1 MTAINSTRTLQTF
14 DGKATLTREEAARFV
29 NVNGSTL
36 QRLTDRGLIKS
47 IPVGNNRRWRVSD
60 LVAYIDSLG

>member
-1 MTAINSTRTLQTF
+1 MSTLGTTRTLQTF
-14 DGKATLTREEAARFV
+14 EGKATLTREEAARFV

-36 QRLTDRGLIKS
+36 QRLTDRGIIKS
-47 IPVGNNRRWRVSD
+47 IPVGSNRRWRVSD